1 MQGDALRAS
10 LLMAGVAITAGAAS
24 GYTVVGLAVAAGLVA
39 GSLNSFFMWTLLE
52 RRAPILPTSFL
63 RLAFFT
69 VLALVAAR
77 LLGVSTWAVVAGIAA
92 AQLVMFG
99 AAVRRGL
106 RS

>member
-10 LLMAGVAITAGAAS
+10 LLIAAVAIAAGTIS
-24 GYTVVGLAVAAGLVA
+24 GYGVIGLAVAAGLVA
-39 GSLNSFFMWTLLE
+39 GSLNSFFMWSLLE

-69 VLALVAAR
+69 ILALVAAR
-77 LLGVSTWAVVAGIAA
+77 LLGVSTWAVIAGIAA
-92 AQLVMFG
+92 AQLVMVV

-106 RS
+106 LS

>member
-10 LLMAGVAITAGAAS
+10 LLIAAVAIAAGAAS
-24 GYTVVGLAVAAGLVA
+24 GYTVTAFAVAAGLLA
-39 GSLNSFFMWTLLE
+39 GSLNSFFMWSLLE

-63 RLAFFT
+63 RLAFFS
-69 VLALVAAR
+69 VVALVAAR

-92 AQLVMFG
+92 AQVVMVG

-106 RS
+106 RP

>member
-10 LLMAGVAITAGAAS
+10 LLIGAVAIGAGAAS
-24 GYTVVGLAVAAGLVA
+24 GNAVVGLAVAAGLLA
-39 GSLNSFFMWTLLE
+39 GSLNSFAMWSLLE
-52 RRAPILPTSFL
+52 RGAPILPTSFL
-63 RLAFFT
+63 RLAFFS

-92 AQLVMFG
+92 AQVVMVG

-106 RS
+106 WP